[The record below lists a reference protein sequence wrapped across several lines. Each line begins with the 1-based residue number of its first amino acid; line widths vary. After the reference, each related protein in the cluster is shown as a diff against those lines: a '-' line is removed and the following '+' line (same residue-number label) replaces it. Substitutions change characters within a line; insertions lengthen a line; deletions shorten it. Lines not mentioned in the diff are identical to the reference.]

1 MNTGNSGVT
10 SRNEPMFFPFI
21 AAESSTV
28 DSIVVNIS
36 GAAGSACNAVVA
48 IYSDNNGVPQT
59 KLGSDATFDATVT
72 GQVAQTSVGT
82 ITLVRGTQ
90 YWVGWSGSTVAPWMG
105 PTENI
110 SSGWIVLWIASG
122 SDNTLPASITA
133 TDLTPRGYG
142 RISVGL
148 NQ

>member
-1 MNTGNSGVT
+1 
-10 SRNEPMFFPFI
+10 
-21 AAESSTV
+21 
-28 DSIVVNIS
+28 
-36 GAAGSACNAVVA
+36 
-48 IYSDNNGVPQT
+48 
-59 KLGSDATFDATVT
+59 
-72 GQVAQTSVGT
+72 
-82 ITLVRGTQ
+82 
-90 YWVGWSGSTVAPWMG
+90 MG

-110 SSGWIVLWIASG
+110 LLPGWIVLWIASG